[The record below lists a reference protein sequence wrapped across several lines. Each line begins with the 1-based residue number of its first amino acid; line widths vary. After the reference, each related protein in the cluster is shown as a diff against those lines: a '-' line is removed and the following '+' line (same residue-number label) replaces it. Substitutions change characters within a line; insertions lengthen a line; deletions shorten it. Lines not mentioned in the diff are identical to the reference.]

1 MLDFMLGVVTAV
13 FLLGVGI
20 CIKDTLEDQK
30 EKLDRKVK
38 YTVDEAV
45 SEQLKVIRVRQIP
58 GLGDYIREAVDD
70 YLAEKEVE
78 HEAAEL

>member
-1 MLDFMLGVVTAV
+1 MLDFMLGVVAAV

-20 CIKDTLEDQK
+20 CIKDTMEDQK

-38 YTVDEAV
+38 YTVDETV

-58 GLGDYIREAVDD
+58 GFGDYIREAVDD
-70 YLAEKEVE
+70 YLAEKEGE